1 MDRRS
6 DGVVEWW
13 STTRYDRCQLF
24 RCGCAFGSD
33 FWKQDRSADRQKRV
47 ANTAEIFVGQNREN
61 ESRALVAKDFVP
73 RPDKNFRRGGVMR
86 AVDYGAFVPALKT
99 PPPPDQN
106 GAMGN
111 RAVVDAD
118 LGCANRCDRRRSVKF
133 LKFTA

>member
-73 RPDKNFRRGGVMR
+73 RPDKNFRRGGIIR
-86 AVDYGAFVPALKT
+86 AVDYGAVVPAFKT
-99 PPPPDQN
+99 RRP
-106 GAMGN
+106 
-111 RAVVDAD
+111 
-118 LGCANRCDRRRSVKF
+118 LGPSEGLSDR
-133 LKFTA
+133 